1 MTGEKRLF
9 VSNLSRFKSFLPPRC
24 AFPEHGVST
33 CYLSMLTFSFKFPTK
48 KHNFP
53 MRIPGSQNLGSRL
66 IYVNLLPKF
75 VDLRN
80 SQKLVNLGR
89 FVTQGKT
96 KLVFECELLPYLLS
110 LQLWAAVLPHSDLLV
125 FIDNDS
131 ARRTLRKA
139 FTKEAEG
146 AHILLQAVVCEEHLS
161 TRAAFLRVPTHS
173 NIADGPSRDVFDIP
187 LALGGRRVPLPEG
200 CIAHALGL
208 SEVLQGGEVTSL
220 EPRRGEEHVELT

>member
-1 MTGEKRLF
+1 MHCCLVYGHI
-9 VSNLSRFKSFLPPRC
+9 
-24 AFPEHGVST
+24 EHGGYRLQPFYCFST
-33 CYLSMLTFSFKFPTK
+33 LLGAFLARILDPKGAKLDPNSINVTFQLDAT
-48 KHNFP
+48 
-53 MRIPGSQNLGSRL
+53 I
-66 IYVNLLPKF
+66 
-75 VDLRN
+75 
-80 SQKLVNLGR
+80 
-89 FVTQGKT
+89 TQPWAQRAGKT
-96 KLVFECELLPYLLS
+96 QLVFECELLPYLLS

-131 ARRTLRKA
+131 ARRTLHKA
-139 FTKEAEG
+139 FTKKAEG

-173 NIADGPSRDVFDIP
+173 NIADGPSRDVFGIP

-220 EPRRGEEHVELT
+220 EPRRGEEHVEPT